1 MDIDN
6 ISLKE
11 EFEDKSLPYYRLKL
25 ELNSQALIFHENSKF
40 DYYQGRKTSI
50 NIGGF
55 NSAFFH
61 ERASQPFKPYSYK
74 KFFSFDDSKNESVV
88 SNANIFDLISKR
100 RSIRKFAKYPI
111 TKPELY
117 SLCHYSYGVHDRQ
130 KIRELEIGEWCYR
143 AVPSGGALY
152 PLEIYIVL
160 FDSEFEPG
168 LYHYR
173 PDINGVELLEKG
185 NFYHSLKDQI
195 KAEPVVDLKNSSGV
209 FLISSIYERNMI
221 KYGDR
226 GYRFILQEVG
236 HVGMNF
242 SLVCEAIGLGS
253 CMVGGYF
260 DNDVNS
266 FIGLDGTSEAIQSVI
281 VFGKKL

>member
-1 MDIDN
+1 MN
-6 ISLKE
+6 IESINLKE
-11 EFEDKSLPYYRLKL
+11 EFEDRSLPYYRIKF
-25 ELNSQALIFHENSKF
+25 ELNSPALIAHENSKF
-40 DYYQGRKTSI
+40 DYYQGRKAGL
-50 NIGGF
+50 NISGF
-55 NSAFFH
+55 NNSFFH
-61 ERASQPFKPYSYK
+61 ERASQPFKPYSGK
-74 KFFSFDDSKNESVV
+74 KFISFEDNQYESVV
-88 SNANIFDLISKR
+88 KNENVFDLISQR
-100 RSIRKFAKYPI
+100 RSIREFVKYSI
-111 TKPELY
+111 TKSELY
-117 SLCHYSYGVHDRQ
+117 SLCHYSYGVHDRT
-130 KIRELEIGEWCYR
+130 KIRELEEGEWCYR

-160 FDSEFEPG
+160 FDSEMESG

-173 PDINGVELLEKG
+173 PDTNGVELLDKG

-209 FLISSIYERNMI
+209 ILISSIYERNMI

-242 SLVCEAIGLGS
+242 SLICEAIGLGS

-266 FIGLDGTSEAIQSVI
+266 FVGLDGTSETIQNVI
-281 VFGKKL
+281 VFGKKK